1 MTTSGIHKILIVRL
15 GALGDIL
22 HALPAQQA
30 LGRSF
35 PDAEIHWL
43 CEPAYARLVGAVPG
57 ISRVWT
63 ADTKRWRSQPWRA
76 GQGFALIRALRRVG
90 FDVVFDFQGLVKS
103 ALLAGFSG
111 APRRIGFDPERFKEK
126 GIQFFYTETSPG
138 EANLDRHVIDT
149 NLDLVAKLAPMA
161 TAEARIPLRIPAPDE
176 DHVQRELARL
186 DVSRPVVINPG
197 AGWVTKMWPAENY
210 ARLGREIERRAGY
223 PVVYTYGPGEEAL
236 IERIRAANPPGRA
249 RAFPTSILQ
258 LAALC
263 RLATLM
269 VAGDS
274 GPLHLAVAMGT
285 ATVAVLGPTSAA
297 RNGPKNPE
305 DLVVKRDLPCSNSYK
320 RTCDRFICMDIPM
333 ETVLE
338 SVLTRL
344 QRLDGPDLARTGGVT
359 DHLERV

>member
-1 MTTSGIHKILIVRL
+1 MATSAIHKILIVRL

-35 PDAEIHWL
+35 PEAEIHWL
-43 CEPAYARLVGAVPG
+43 CEPQYAPLLGAVPG

-126 GIQFFYTETSPG
+126 GIQLFYTDTSPG

-149 NLDLVAKLAPMA
+149 NLDLVLKLAPVGA
-161 TAEARIPLRIPAPDE
+161 VDARVRLRIPLPD
-176 DHVQRELARL
+176 QRRVEEELARL
-186 DVSRPVVINPG
+186 DVDRPVLINPG
-197 AGWVTKMWPAENY
+197 AGWVTKIWPAENF
-210 ARLGREIERRAGY
+210 ARLGLEIEHRTGN
-223 PVVYTYGPGEEAL
+223 PVVYTYGPGEESL
-236 IERIRAANPPGRA
+236 IERIRKANPGRA

-263 RLATLM
+263 RLSRLM

-297 RNGPKNPE
+297 RNGPRNSE

-320 RTCDRFICMDIPM
+320 RTCDQFICMDIPV
-333 ETVLE
+333 ETVLK

-344 QRLDGPDLARTGGVT
+344 QRLDGPDLTRTSRLAGGR
-359 DHLERV
+359 ERV